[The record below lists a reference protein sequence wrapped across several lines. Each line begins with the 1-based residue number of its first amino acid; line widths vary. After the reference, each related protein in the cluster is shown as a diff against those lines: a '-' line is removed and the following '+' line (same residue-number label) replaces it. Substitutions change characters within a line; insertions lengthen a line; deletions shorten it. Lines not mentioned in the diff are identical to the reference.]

1 MSLLRDIWSILTRV
15 QRRHMLAVQLLSM
28 LMAFS
33 TVTGIAAIA
42 PFFAVLGSPQLID
55 QNRQLRWLYV
65 NGGFTARHSF
75 VVALGVLFVAVVL
88 LANLINVLGSLAM
101 NRLALRIGTELQ
113 STLYAEY
120 LQRPYSFHAATNSS
134 LLYNNVVH
142 ETARVTNGILQ
153 NLLVLVT
160 NLVTAA
166 FIIVSILLVYPLISV
181 TMLLMLAGGYVLIYL
196 GVRRR
201 LLQLGRECSSGWA
214 ELARVVNESFAA
226 IREVLLL
233 RGQSFFG
240 DTVRDTGRD
249 LSRINANIYFVGQT
263 PKHIMECVAVS
274 GLVGG
279 ALVVSARSGSMGAW
293 LGELTF
299 VAFGAYRLLPIL
311 QQLFAAVVRIRADH
325 PALTLIAPDLRQAR
339 LGNDTVCPRA
349 SALSDRRWH
358 QRPRDRISLDQVSF
372 QYADNGSRVLEGLNL
387 SIPAGATVALVGANG
402 SGKTTLMDL
411 IAGLLV
417 PTTGVLRV
425 DAVAVH
431 ARNRA
436 AWQAQIAYVPQNVF
450 LLDSSIAQNI
460 AFGLP
465 EHCIDQSRM
474 VEAARAAQLEPF
486 VEALPNRYRQ
496 RVGERGVRL
505 SGGQRQ
511 RIGIARAL
519 YRRAPLLLLDE
530 AMSAQDRMTETELM
544 SALEELRGSC
554 TIVLIA
560 HRLSMVRWC
569 DLVFQLED
577 GRVCDSGSCE
587 ELSRKS
593 EPFRRIMGAP

>member
-1 MSLLRDIWSILTRV
+1 MNLVVELWGILTRA
-15 QRRHMLAVQLLSM
+15 QRRDVLAMQAVSVI
-28 LMAFS
+28 MAFS
-33 TVTGIAAIA
+33 TIVGIAAIA
-42 PFFAVLGSPQLID
+42 PFFAVLGAPQLID
-55 QNRQLRWLYV
+55 QNRLLRWLYV
-65 NGGFTARHSF
+65 SGGFADRHGF
-75 VVALGVLFVAVVL
+75 VVALGVLFIAVVL
-88 LANLINVLGSLAM
+88 LANLVNALGSLAM

-120 LQRPYSFHAATNSS
+120 LQRPYSFHAATNST
-134 LLYNNVVH
+134 LLFSNVVY
-142 ETARVTNGILQ
+142 ETARVTNGVVQ
-153 NLLVLVT
+153 NLLLLIT
-160 NLVTAA
+160 NLITAA
-166 FIIVSILLVYPLISV
+166 FIIVSILLVNPLISI

-201 LLQLGRECSSGWA
+201 LLQLGRSCSSNWA
-214 ELARVVNESFAA
+214 ELARVVNESLAA

-233 RGQSFFG
+233 RGQRFFG
-240 DTVRDTGRD
+240 DIVRDTGRD
-249 LSRINANIYFVGQT
+249 LSRTNAHIFFVGQA

-274 GLVGG
+274 GLVGS
-279 ALVVSARSGSMGAW
+279 ALLVSARSGSMGAW

-311 QQLFAAVVRIRADH
+311 QQVFAAAVRIRADR
-325 PALTLIAPDLRQAR
+325 PALSLIAPDLRQAQLENETR
-339 LGNDTVCPRA
+339 RPRA
-349 SALSDRRWH
+349 PVPGDRRWQ
-358 QRPRDRISLDQVSF
+358 QRPRVHISLEQASF
-372 QYADNGSRVLEGLNL
+372 QYPGSAGRVLEGLNV

-425 DAVAVH
+425 DGVAVH
-431 ARNRA
+431 DGNRA

-465 EHCIDQSRM
+465 EHRIDQSRM

-486 VEALPNRYRQ
+486 VQALPEQYRH
-496 RVGERGVRL
+496 RIGERGVRL

-530 AMSAQDRMTETELM
+530 AMSAQDRMTEAELM
-544 SALEELRGSC
+544 SALESLRGSC

-560 HRLSMVRWC
+560 HRLNMVRWC

-577 GRVCDSGSCE
+577 GRVSDSGSCE

-593 EPFRRIMGAP
+593 EPFRRIMGAL

>member
-1 MSLLRDIWSILTRV
+1 VSLRRDIWSILTRA

-42 PFFAVLGSPQLID
+42 PFFAVLGAPQLID
-55 QNRQLRWLYV
+55 QNRQLRWLFV
-65 NGGFTARHSF
+65 SGGFTDRHSF
-75 VVALGVLFVAVVL
+75 VVALGVLFIAVVL
-88 LANLINVLGSLAM
+88 LANLINAFGSLAM

-113 STLYAEY
+113 STLYTEY
-120 LQRPYSFHAATNSS
+120 LQRPYSFHAATSS
-134 LLYNNVVH
+134 NLLYNNVVH

-153 NLLVLVT
+153 NLLLLVT

-181 TMLLMLAGGYVLIYL
+181 TMLLLLAGGYVLIYL
-196 GVRRR
+196 SVRRR
-201 LLQLGRECSSGWA
+201 LLQLGRSCSSGWA

-233 RGQSFFG
+233 RGQRFFS
-240 DTVRDTGRD
+240 DTVSETGGE
-249 LSRINANIYFVGQT
+249 LARINAHIYFVGQT
-263 PKHIMECVAVS
+263 PKHLMECVAVS

-279 ALVVSARSGSMGAW
+279 ALIVSARSESMGAW

-299 VAFGAYRLLPIL
+299 IAFGAYRLLPIL
-311 QQLFAAVVRIRADH
+311 QQIFASTVRIRADR
-325 PALTLIAPDLRQAR
+325 PALAVIAPDLRQAR
-339 LGNDTVCPRA
+339 LHNDSVHPRA
-349 SALSDRRWH
+349 SAPSDHRWH
-358 QRPRDRISLDQVSF
+358 QRPRDRISLEQVSF
-372 QYADNGSRVLEGLNL
+372 QHTDGSRVLDGLNL
-387 SIPAGATVALVGANG
+387 SIPACATVALVGANG

-417 PTTGVLRV
+417 PSTGVLRV
-425 DAVAVH
+425 DGEAVH
-431 ARNRA
+431 DRNRA

-465 EHCIDQSRM
+465 EHSIDHSRM
-474 VEAARAAQLEPF
+474 VEAARAAQLESLI
-486 VEALPNRYRQ
+486 EALPDQYRH

-519 YRRAPLLLLDE
+519 YRRAPVLLLDE

-544 SALEELRGSC
+544 SALENLRGSC

-577 GRVCDSGSCE
+577 GRICESGNCE
-587 ELSRKS
+587 ELSRRS

>member
-1 MSLLRDIWSILTRV
+1 VSLRRDIWSILTRA

-42 PFFAVLGSPQLID
+42 PFFAVLGAPQLID
-55 QNRQLRWLYV
+55 QNRQLRWLFV
-65 NGGFTARHSF
+65 SGGFTDRHSF
-75 VVALGVLFVAVVL
+75 VVALGVLFIAVVL
-88 LANLINVLGSLAM
+88 LANLINAFGSLAM

-113 STLYAEY
+113 STLYTEY
-120 LQRPYSFHAATNSS
+120 LQRPYSFHAATSS
-134 LLYNNVVH
+134 NLLYNNVVH

-153 NLLVLVT
+153 NLLLLVT

-181 TMLLMLAGGYVLIYL
+181 TMLLLLAGGYVLIYL
-196 GVRRR
+196 SVRRR
-201 LLQLGRECSSGWA
+201 LLQLGRSCSSGWA

-233 RGQSFFG
+233 RGQRFFS
-240 DTVRDTGRD
+240 DTVSETGGE
-249 LSRINANIYFVGQT
+249 LARINAHIYFVGQT
-263 PKHIMECVAVS
+263 PKHLMECVAVS

-279 ALVVSARSGSMGAW
+279 ALIVSARSESMGAW

-299 VAFGAYRLLPIL
+299 IAFGAYRLLPIL
-311 QQLFAAVVRIRADH
+311 QQIFASTVRIRADR
-325 PALTLIAPDLRQAR
+325 PALAVIAPDLRQAR
-339 LGNDTVCPRA
+339 LHNDSVHPRA
-349 SALSDRRWH
+349 SAPSDHRWH
-358 QRPRDRISLDQVSF
+358 QRPRDRISLEQVSF
-372 QYADNGSRVLEGLNL
+372 QHTDGSRVLDGLNL
-387 SIPAGATVALVGANG
+387 SIPACATVALVGANG

-417 PTTGVLRV
+417 PSTGVLRV
-425 DAVAVH
+425 DGEAVH
-431 ARNRA
+431 DRNRA

-465 EHCIDQSRM
+465 EHSIDHSRM
-474 VEAARAAQLEPF
+474 VEAARAAQLESL
-486 VEALPNRYRQ
+486 VEALPDQYRH

-519 YRRAPLLLLDE
+519 YRRAPVLLLDE

-544 SALEELRGSC
+544 SALENLRGSC

-577 GRVCDSGSCE
+577 GRICESGNCE
-587 ELSRKS
+587 ELSRRS

>member
-1 MSLLRDIWSILTRV
+1 VSLLRDIWSILTRA

-42 PFFAVLGSPQLID
+42 PFFAVLGAPQLID
-55 QNRQLRWLYV
+55 QNRQLRWLFIS
-65 NGGFTARHSF
+65 GGFTDRHSF
-75 VVALGVLFVAVVL
+75 VVALGVLFIAVVL
-88 LANLINVLGSLAM
+88 LANLINALGSLAM

-113 STLYAEY
+113 STLYTEY
-120 LQRPYSFHAATNSS
+120 LQRPYSFHAATSS
-134 LLYNNVVH
+134 NLLYNNVVH

-153 NLLVLVT
+153 NLLLLVT

-166 FIIVSILLVYPLISV
+166 FIIGSILLVYPLISV
-181 TMLLMLAGGYVLIYL
+181 TMLLLLAGGYVLIYL
-196 GVRRR
+196 SVRRR
-201 LLQLGRECSSGWA
+201 LLQLGRSCSSGWA

-233 RGQSFFG
+233 RGQRFFS
-240 DTVRDTGRD
+240 DTVSETGRD
-249 LSRINANIYFVGQT
+249 LARINAHIYFVGQT
-263 PKHIMECVAVS
+263 PKHLMECVAVS

-279 ALVVSARSGSMGAW
+279 ALIVSARSESMGAW

-299 VAFGAYRLLPIL
+299 IAFGAYRLLPIL
-311 QQLFAAVVRIRADH
+311 QQIFASTVRIRADR
-325 PALTLIAPDLRQAR
+325 PALAVIAPDLRQAR
-339 LGNDTVCPRA
+339 LGNDTVPPCA
-349 SALSDRRWH
+349 SAPSDHRWH
-358 QRPRDRISLDQVSF
+358 QRPQDRISLEQVSF
-372 QYADNGSRVLEGLNL
+372 QHTDNGTRVLEGLNL
-387 SIPAGATVALVGANG
+387 SIPACATVALVGANG

-411 IAGLLV
+411 IAGLLA
-417 PTTGVLRV
+417 PSTGVLRV
-425 DAVAVH
+425 DGVVVH
-431 ARNRA
+431 DRNRA
-436 AWQAQIAYVPQNVF
+436 DWQAQIAYVPQNVF

-465 EHCIDQSRM
+465 EHSIDHSRM
-474 VEAARAAQLEPF
+474 VEAARAAQLESF
-486 VEALPNRYRQ
+486 IEALPDQYRH

-519 YRRAPLLLLDE
+519 YRRAPVLLLDE
-530 AMSAQDRMTETELM
+530 AMSAQDRMTEAELM
-544 SALEELRGSC
+544 SALENLRGSC

-577 GRVCDSGSCE
+577 GRICESGSCE

>member
-1 MSLLRDIWSILTRV
+1 VSLLRDIWSILTRA

-42 PFFAVLGSPQLID
+42 PFFAVLGAPQLID
-55 QNRQLRWLYV
+55 QNRQLRWLFV
-65 NGGFTARHSF
+65 SGGFTDRHSF
-75 VVALGVLFVAVVL
+75 VVALGVLFIAVVL
-88 LANLINVLGSLAM
+88 LANLINALGSLAM

-113 STLYAEY
+113 SALYTEY
-120 LQRPYSFHAATNSS
+120 LQRPYSFHAATSS
-134 LLYNNVVH
+134 NLLYNNVVH

-153 NLLVLVT
+153 NLLLLVT

-181 TMLLMLAGGYVLIYL
+181 AMLLLLAGGYVLIYL
-196 GVRRR
+196 SVRRR
-201 LLQLGRECSSGWA
+201 LLQLGRSCSSGWA

-233 RGQSFFG
+233 RGQRFFS
-240 DTVRDTGRD
+240 DTVSDTGRD
-249 LSRINANIYFVGQT
+249 LARINAHIYFVGQT
-263 PKHIMECVAVS
+263 PKHLMECVAVS

-279 ALVVSARSGSMGAW
+279 ALIVSARSESMGAW

-299 VAFGAYRLLPIL
+299 IAFGAYRLLPIL
-311 QQLFAAVVRIRADH
+311 QQIFASTVRIRADR
-325 PALTLIAPDLRQAR
+325 PALAMIAPDLRQAR
-339 LGNDTVCPRA
+339 LGNDTVHPRA
-349 SALSDRRWH
+349 SALRDHRWH
-358 QRPRDRISLDQVSF
+358 QRPRDRISLEQVSF
-372 QYADNGSRVLEGLNL
+372 QHTDGTRVLEGLNL
-387 SIPAGATVALVGANG
+387 SIPACATVALVGANG

-417 PTTGVLRV
+417 PITGVLRV
-425 DAVAVH
+425 DGEAVH
-431 ARNRA
+431 DRNRA
-436 AWQAQIAYVPQNVF
+436 DWQAQIAYVPQNVF

-465 EHCIDQSRM
+465 EHSIDHSRM
-474 VEAARAAQLEPF
+474 VQAARAAQLESF
-486 VEALPNRYRQ
+486 IEALPDQYRH

-519 YRRAPLLLLDE
+519 YRRAPVLLLDE

-544 SALEELRGSC
+544 SALENLRGSC

-577 GRVCDSGSCE
+577 GRICESGSCE